1 MSKLTCP
8 SGSYITVFEGKSGDS
23 VDKFCAVCSDGSRH
37 CNGVG
42 EGGGWFSTANKKGF
56 SNISNYGYGND
67 DMTGFG
73 INNNG
78 TDFKRGTTFGGVNK
92 KDFTCPNGTI
102 MNEISYVGDTTR
114 GWAHQVSSINCIPLP
129 SSVNSLDCPSG
140 AYITELSGGAGGAID
155 RLCAKCSDGTNLG
168 CLGVSGGG
176 SAFNSQQVSN
186 GFNKIDMGFIDDSG
200 DTILNHMKVYSNDS
214 DIIPYVGGKYM
225 EKPASIVCNSG
236 QVINSIKPI
245 KATNIL
251 PYVPSISGTCIDKP
265 AASSGSGAGS
275 NTGDAA
281 DSNTSYSGTYI
292 LLFIIFIIVIALLFM
307 SDGSDEPK
315 NRRRMMNMQPMYRQ
329 PMYSPPM
336 ASPYPQNNM
345 NMQPMNMQPMN
356 NQPMNNQPMNNQPMN
371 NQPMASPYIQNNMN
385 MQRMP
390 STYL

>member
-265 AASSGSGAGS
+265 AASSGSGS
-275 NTGDAA
+275 NTGTAAAGDAE

-307 SDGSDEPK
+307 SGGSDEPK
-315 NRRRMMNMQPMYRQ
+315 NRRRMNMQPMYSQPMYRQ
-329 PMYSPPM
+329 PMNN
-336 ASPYPQNNM
+336 PYPQNNM
-345 NMQPMNMQPMN
+345 NNQPMNM
-356 NQPMNNQPMNNQPMN
+356 QPMN

-385 MQRMP
+385 MQPMNMQRMP
-390 STYL
+390 SPYL